1 MLRRNRFGDLITR
14 QLQVFA
20 ADEAER
26 LERIRALRDL
36 YTRST
41 AEDAEELYGE
51 YADEVDW
58 AAEELEALRDGYAA
72 TLDEEIADRYRREF
86 ARAVAKAMPEIA
98 AALGDCGDSGG
109 NSSRAAKMSAPR
121 CYLHIPDLA

>member
-98 AALGDCGDSGG
+98 AALGD
-109 NSSRAAKMSAPR
+109 
-121 CYLHIPDLA
+121 

>member
-1 MLRRNRFGDLITR
+1 MLRRNRFGELITR

-20 ADEAER
+20 ADEADR

-36 YTRST
+36 YARSD
-41 AEDAEELYGE
+41 AEEAEELYGE

-72 TLDEEIADRYRREF
+72 TLDEDTADRYRGEF

-98 AALGDCGDSGG
+98 AALGD
-109 NSSRAAKMSAPR
+109 
-121 CYLHIPDLA
+121 